1 MFFVLYASI
10 MDDRMIES
18 HNKIEDP
25 GGGTT
30 WLLTKLGHYI
40 KNLRFWYNL
49 LTFSD
54 NCGAS
59 PTSSP
64 NGCSTTVIRIEKR
77 TIKKQTV
84 FKSYWKIHA
93 NVYKKLLHCVKSV
106 QILSFL
112 CSVFSRFQS
121 KYGKMRNRK
130 NSVFGHFSCS
140 DMQPYM
146 VENVLKRINN
156 HCLKDARIRENT
168 GQWKPVFSHILH
180 SESMFVQ
187 FRILNTKLVE

>member
-1 MFFVLYASI
+1 
-10 MDDRMIES
+10 MIEWFRIVTRL
-18 HNKIEDP
+18 KILGE
-25 GGGTT
+25 TT
-30 WLLTKLGHYI
+30 WLLTKSGHYI
-40 KNLRFWYNL
+40 KNLHFWYNL

-54 NCGAS
+54 NCGAT
-59 PTSSP
+59 PTSAP
-64 NGCSTTVIRIEKR
+64 NGCSTTVIRIEKK

-93 NVYKKLLHCVKSV
+93 TRIWAITLREKWKI
-106 QILSFL
+106 Q
-112 CSVFSRFQS
+112 
-121 KYGKMRNRK
+121 NRK
-130 NSVFGHFSCS
+130 SSLFGHFSCS

-180 SESMFVQ
+180 SESMFV
-187 FRILNTKLVE
+187 